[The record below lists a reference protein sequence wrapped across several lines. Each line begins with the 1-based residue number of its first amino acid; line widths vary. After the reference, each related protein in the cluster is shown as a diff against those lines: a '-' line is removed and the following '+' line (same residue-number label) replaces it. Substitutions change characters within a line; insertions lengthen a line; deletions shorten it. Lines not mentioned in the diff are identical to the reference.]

1 MDSLFF
7 YTSKILWMLLQPEA
21 VLLYLLALALLLLI
35 WQRDYQDLIFLFLQS
50 LVHIG
55 ILKLDWDNQL
65 QSNKLKTLLIL

>member
-35 WQRDYQDLIFLFLQS
+35 WQRQRWAQWLLSAVLGGL
-50 LVHIG
+50 LVLAVLPIG
-55 ILKLDWDNQL
+55 
-65 QSNKLKTLLIL
+65 